1 VTVKLPGGIIFK
13 YNQRGWITR
22 KIHGQ
27 MATESSWVTK
37 RGAACRKKEECW
49 F

>member
-1 VTVKLPGGIIFK
+1 MTVKLPRGIIFK
-13 YNQRGWITR
+13 CNQKGWITR

-27 MATESSWVTK
+27 MAAESSWVTK
-37 RGAACRKKEECW
+37 QGACRKKEECW